1 MTEKRS
7 QATLLVE
14 IAQDLYVFGCATDG
28 GSTAEPFT
36 FAAPKNAPDKRR
48 PLADIRKD
56 IAAAYQATYFS
67 VPNATALGD
76 AMTVLEG
83 LARQTAPIEGDKS
96 LLALLAGGGGG
107 NIADRLVTLAQ
118 ERFSFGVTTTGEVF
132 AVATDGP
139 NIARPLRG
147 GRRSLRSE
155 LARLYHEEG
164 NGVANSSALA
174 DALLVLEGEAQQGSD
189 PVEVA
194 LRVGRDDA
202 GRLVLDLGD
211 DAGRAVVVDPRGWS
225 VVEVSP
231 VLFWRTNATL
241 PLPTPAYGGTLD
253 PLRRLLNVSD
263 ADWPLVVAWLVAAL
277 IPEIP
282 HPVLLLRGEH
292 GTAKSTAARLLTSLL
307 DRCGSQLRTAPR
319 NVEDWCVAAA
329 GSWLTALDNVSDLQ
343 HWLQDAICRSVT
355 GDGLLRRQLYTDAD
369 VSVLAF
375 RRVVA
380 LTSVDPGRLNGDLA
394 DRLLSVELERIADTS
409 RTSEEDLDAAW
420 AKIHPEALGG
430 LLHLVAQV
438 LAVLP
443 TVRRS
448 RLPRMADYARVVLA
462 VDVVLGTAA
471 YDAYTDMAGKTAET
485 VAEGDSVAIAI
496 RQHITSLWTGTVS
509 ELLELLT
516 TERPPKDWPATPQ
529 GMGGRLLRA
538 APSLRSLG
546 WTVERK
552 PRQGSSRPW
561 EIAPPA
567 RQEEEEVPAG
577 SSRSSWSSPPADD
590 LRRSGDDQDADDSH
604 DDDQV
609 VTADRNVIDVAAG
622 QPLSDDG
629 DDLAGVS
636 STCLGCGNPL
646 LLRRPGRRRCE
657 RCRLAPPTGDAA

>member
-1 MTEKRS
+1 MN
-7 QATLLVE
+7 QATALVQ
-14 IAQDLYVFGCATDG
+14 IATDTYEFGCAHTG
-28 GSTAEPFT
+28 QPGHTGERPEPYT
-36 FAAPKNAPDKRR
+36 WAAPKLAPELRR
-48 PLADIRKD
+48 PLADIRAD
-56 IAAAYQATYFS
+56 LAAVYQAQYGS
-67 VPNATALGD
+67 VPNASALGD

-83 LARQTAPIEGDKS
+83 KARTAAPIEADET
-96 LLALLAGGGGG
+96 LAAMLAGGDSR
-107 NIADRLVTLAQ
+107 ATALVNLAK
-118 ERFSFGVTTTGEVF
+118 EKFTFGVTSTGEVY
-132 AVATDGP
+132 AVAIDGP
-139 NIARPLRG
+139 NVARPLRG
-147 GRRSLRSE
+147 GRRSLRAE
-155 LARLYHEEG
+155 LARLHFERTRT
-164 NGVANSSALA
+164 AASSSSLS

-189 PVEVA
+189 PVGVA
-194 LRVGRDDA
+194 LRVGRDA
-202 GRLVLDLGD
+202 VGRLVLDLGD
-211 DAGRAVVVDPRGWS
+211 DTGRAVVVDARGWS
-225 VVEVSP
+225 VVESSP

-241 PLPTPAYGGTLD
+241 PLPTPAYGGRLD
-253 PLRRLLNVSD
+253 RLRDLLNVSD
-263 ADWPLVVAWLVAAL
+263 DDWPLVVAWLVAAL

-394 DRLLSVELERIADTS
+394 DRLLTVELERIADSS
-409 RTSEEDLDAAW
+409 RASEEDLEAAW

-443 TVRRS
+443 TVRRT

-462 VDVVLGTAA
+462 VDAVLGTEA
-471 YDAYTDMAGKTAET
+471 YDAYTSMAGKTAEN
-485 VAEGDSVAIAI
+485 VAEGDSVSIAI
-496 RQHITSLWTGTVS
+496 RERITSPWTGTVS

-516 TERPPKDWPATPQ
+516 AERPAKDWPATPQ

-538 APSLRSLG
+538 APSLRALG
-546 WTVERK
+546 WTVDRK

-567 RQEEEEVPAG
+567 RHEEEVPAG
-577 SSRSSWSSPPADD
+577 SSRSSWLSPPATDLRVSDDD
-590 LRRSGDDQDADDSH
+590 LDADH
-604 DDDQV
+604 GHGDDQV
-609 VTADRNVIDVAAG
+609 VIADPDVTDVSAGHAA
-622 QPLSDDG
+622 SDKG
-629 DDLAGVS
+629 DDLGGIS
-636 STCLGCGNPL
+636 STCLRCGNPL

-657 RCRLAPPTGDAA
+657 RCRLADGSAGAA